1 MRDYYVYVMCNESG
15 TLYTGVTN
23 NLERRVDEHKRKLIA
38 GFTSSYNI
46 TRLVYYEAFQQIWS
60 AIARENQT
68 KSWRRRKKLDLIVS
82 MNPRWED
89 LAGDWYEDLGAT
101 GRTGVRPL
109 AEFILSPPQADEGLG
124 VTEGARDA

>member
-1 MRDYYVYVMCNESG
+1 M
-15 TLYTGVTN
+15 
-23 NLERRVDEHKRKLIA
+23 
-38 GFTSSYNI
+38 
-46 TRLVYYEAFQQIWS
+46 YYETFSDIRN
-60 AIARENQT
+60 AIAREKQI

-109 AEFILSPPQADEGLG
+109 AESILSPPQADEGLG